1 MYCKQIKQFIFSNM
15 TCYKQ
20 IHLQFYLL
28 TVEASQGHIVN

>member
-15 TCYKQ
+15 TCYQQ
-20 IHLQFYLL
+20 IHLQFYLF